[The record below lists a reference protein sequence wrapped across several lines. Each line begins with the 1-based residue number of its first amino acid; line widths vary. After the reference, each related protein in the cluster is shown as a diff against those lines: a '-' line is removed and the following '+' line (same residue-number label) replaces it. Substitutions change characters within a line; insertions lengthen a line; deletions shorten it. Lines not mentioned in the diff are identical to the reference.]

1 MAGFNIETPQ
11 EVLARL
17 SQTRD
22 QQIATNNPLLMQ
34 KAVFGQVLD
43 NVFGNP
49 EVRKAQLVQSKV
61 KDALTGMP
69 AGLGEVDSELY
80 RLRSMR
86 DALVEAGEIDKASQ
100 VNMQLLAIGNQ
111 KLEQDKLRADTAR
124 ITNEDTRNNT
134 KFPYE
139 MQKLGVDTA
148 NATISTAQNAA
159 EGDNWINPKTGEM
172 STILRSDN
180 TGVARAMAQG
190 LVKANPI
197 SVQGSKDEVTGL
209 TKPTETDLQKSVM
222 ASQKQLD
229 LIAGVAG
236 KFDPSYLTYAGQV
249 KNWGAGF
256 LDKLGA
262 LPASQVAGYQKYISF
277 RSQAIAGLN
286 QYIHDL
292 TGAQMSVPEAERL
305 KKAVPDPEND
315 GPQQF
320 VAKMREVARQ
330 AVGVQKRSM
339 DALQNGLKIY
349 GEDWNKRQ
357 MPPVSDAE
365 IDNWLSSN
373 FGIPGREGTTT
384 PNKDGWVEMGNG
396 VRVRQKQ

>member
-1 MAGFNIETPQ
+1 MPGFNIETPQ

-17 SQTRD
+17 GQQRD

-34 KAVFGQVLD
+34 KAVFGQILD

-49 EVRKAQLVQSKV
+49 EVRKAQMVQTKV
-61 KDALTGMP
+61 KDSLSGMP

-111 KLEQDKLRADTAR
+111 KLEQDKLRAQTIHDVNAEAR
-124 ITNEDTRNNT
+124 DAT
-134 KFPYE
+134 KFPFE
-139 MQKLGVDTA
+139 MQKLGVDTTNA
-148 NATISTAQNAA
+148 AISTEQNAT

-172 STILRSDN
+172 TAVLRSDSA
-180 TGVARAMAQG
+180 GVARAMAQG

-197 SVQGSKDEVTGL
+197 SVQGSKDDVTGN
-209 TKPTETDLQKSVM
+209 TKPTETDLQKSII

-229 LIAGVAG
+229 LLSSVAG
-236 KFDPSYLTYAGQV
+236 KFKPEYLTYQGQLA
-249 KNWGAGF
+249 NWGKGV
-256 LDKLGA
+256 LDKMGA
-262 LPASQVAGYQKYISF
+262 LPAAQRAGYQNYIAF
-277 RSQAIAGLN
+277 RTQSVAGLN

-305 KKAVPDPEND
+305 KKAVPDAEND
-315 GPQQF
+315 GPEQYI
-320 VAKMREVARQ
+320 AKMRETAKI
-330 AVGVQKRSM
+330 AVSVLKRSS
-339 DALQNGLKIY
+339 DALKSGLKVY
-349 GEDWNKRQ
+349 GDDWEKIK

-365 IDNWLSSN
+365 IDNWLSTN
-373 FGIPGREGTTT
+373 FGIPPRAGGGQSSPLQSRI
-384 PNKDGWVEMGNG
+384 DQIING
-396 VRVRQKQ
+396 K